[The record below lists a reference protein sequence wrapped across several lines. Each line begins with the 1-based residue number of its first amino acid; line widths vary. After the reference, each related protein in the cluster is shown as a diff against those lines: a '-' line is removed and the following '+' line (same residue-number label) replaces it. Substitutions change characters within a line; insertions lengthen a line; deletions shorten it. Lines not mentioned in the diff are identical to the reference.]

1 MLTTIQNV
9 CLIIIGICFLAILIN
24 VIRGKSLQN
33 WVDAI
38 ALTTIVICLIVGTIS
53 EFIEGQYH
61 PKEFPSEKYELKYK
75 VTDIEGQIDT
85 TYLIIKKKF

>member
-1 MLTTIQNV
+1 MLTTTQII

-24 VIRGKSLQN
+24 LLRGKSSEN
-33 WVDAI
+33 WVDPI
-38 ALTTIVICLIVGTIS
+38 ALTLIAICLLAGTIS
-53 EFIEGQYH
+53 EFVEGQYY

-85 TYLIIKKKF
+85 AYLIIKKKF